1 MVNSFVTPKDIQTL
15 TSILNS
21 NPKHHIEIFLVEIR
35 RYLNQ
40 VWSPEDQIQKPLKSL
55 AELNETYLL
64 CYPSTG
70 GYHIL
75 DSSFTGP
82 DCPIELL
89 SEASRGLLGYF
100 YGIQL
105 R

>member
-1 MVNSFVTPKDIQTL
+1 MVNSFVTQKDIQML
-15 TSILNS
+15 TSIFNS
-21 NPKHHIEIFLVEIR
+21 NPKLYIEIFLVEIR
-35 RYLNQ
+35 TYLNQ
-40 VWSPEDQIQKPLKSL
+40 VWGLEDQIQEPLKSL

-82 DCPIELL
+82 DCPIELF
-89 SEASRGLLGYF
+89 SESSKGLVGYF
-100 YGIQL
+100 YDIHL